1 MNPATYGLLF
11 ATVLFLGMLVLLE
24 AGRRIGRRR
33 LAEDPEGARHG
44 FGVVEGAVFSLL
56 GLLIAFTFSGAAARF
71 DARREQIVQEANHIG
86 TAWLRLEMVPPA
98 EAAKLRELFRQYLD
112 SRIETYRKL
121 PDLAAARAEYAH
133 SQRLQGEIW
142 NNAVAACRDAGTPAA
157 HMLLLPALNEMIDI
171 TTTRTETAK
180 IHPPLIVFIM
190 LGLLSLAGALLAGY
204 GMAGGKSRSWS
215 HTLGF
220 AAVMAVT
227 VYVIVDIEYPRFG
240 LFQIVG
246 ADQVLVE
253 LRESMSP

>member
-1 MNPATYGLLF
+1 M
-11 ATVLFLGMLVLLE
+11 
-24 AGRRIGRRR
+24 
-33 LAEDPEGARHG
+33 
-44 FGVVEGAVFSLL
+44 
-56 GLLIAFTFSGAAARF
+56 
-71 DARREQIVQEANHIG
+71 
-86 TAWLRLEMVPPA
+86 RLELLPPP
-98 EAAKLRELFRQYLD
+98 EAAKLKELFRQYLD
-112 SRIETYRKL
+112 SRIETNRKL
-121 PDLAAARAEYAH
+121 PDLAAALAEYAH

-142 NNAVAACRDAGTPAA
+142 NNAVAGCRAAGTPAA
-157 HMLLLPALNEMIDI
+157 YMLLLPALNEMIDI
-171 TTTRTETAK
+171 TSTRTETAK

-253 LRESMSP
+253 LRQSMAP

>member
-86 TAWLRLEMVPPA
+86 TAWLRLDVVPPA

-121 PDLAAARAEYAH
+121 PDLAAAQAEYAQ

-253 LRESMSP
+253 LRQSMAP